1 MTYIRKTVYVV
12 IAVLSAI
19 SAACSHDHNHEHD
32 HDHEHEGHD
41 HAAETGEKGH
51 DEDSH
56 KGIVV
61 FTAAQAKAGGV
72 EVKEIQPGSFSGVIR
87 TAGEIMAAQG
97 DERSVPATVAGIVS
111 YAAGTLTPGAPVGA
125 GQALFRVSAKGISTT
140 DNTAALRA
148 TLSSAEAR
156 LKRAETLLADK
167 LITQTEYD
175 LIFGEVAAARGA
187 LSTPATSAVSGA
199 TATSPISGYLTECLV
214 RPGDYVAVGT
224 PLALVSTN
232 RKLQLRAD
240 VPQRYNGEL
249 KQIRG
254 ANIVIPSDKD
264 RTLALG
270 KYDAKVVSYGR
281 SGTSTNSLY
290 MPVIIEFNN
299 PGGLTSG
306 TPVQAYLLTEGRSG
320 VISVPRTALTEEE
333 GVYFVYIEVSPEHFR
348 KQRVET
354 GLSDGVSTEI
364 VEGLKGGERIVVKG
378 ATLLKLAANSGKAP
392 QGHTHNH

>member
-214 RPGDYVAVGT
+214 RPGDYVEVGT

-306 TPVQAYLLTEGRSG
+306 TPVQAYLLT
-320 VISVPRTALTEEE
+320 
-333 GVYFVYIEVSPEHFR
+333 
-348 KQRVET
+348 
-354 GLSDGVSTEI
+354 
-364 VEGLKGGERIVVKG
+364 
-378 ATLLKLAANSGKAP
+378 
-392 QGHTHNH
+392 